1 MLPVIRS
8 EARDPDSEGWGYG
21 FFACGSEPP
30 VSRKRGRRSAVE
42 ACDPKYD
49 NRFTQAFGFPLERI
63 QAKVK
68 NELTEP
74 VKAFI
79 RESPFVVMA
88 TSSPDGRCDASPKG
102 GKPGFVRILDDR
114 HVLVPDMAGNK
125 LFDSY
130 RNMDANA
137 HVGLLFLIPGIS
149 EVVRVNGVVRIV
161 GREEVQRHDVE
172 DHMEHP
178 EGNRDLLQGIVVE
191 VEEAYGHCPRALNYS
206 DLWNTDTIEDRLRSG
221 RHPLRTPNQL

>member
-1 MLPVIRS
+1 M
-8 EARDPDSEGWGYG
+8 
-21 FFACGSEPP
+21 
-30 VSRKRGRRSAVE
+30 E
-42 ACDPKYD
+42 ACDTGHD

-63 QAKVK
+63 AAKVK
-68 NELTEP
+68 DELTEP
-74 VKAFI
+74 IKAFI

-130 RNMDANA
+130 QNMDANP
-137 HVGLLFLIPGIS
+137 HVGLVFLIPGIS

-161 GREEVQRHDVE
+161 ERDDVLRYDVE
-172 DHMEHP
+172 DRVEHP
-178 EGNRDLLQGIVVE
+178 AGPRDLLQGIVVE

-206 DLWNTDTIEDRLRSG
+206 DLWNTDTIEDRQQSG
-221 RHPLRTPNQL
+221 RHPLRPPATEKSQS